1 MTTTAITLPATE
13 SLTMQ
18 GSVFWYVGITAKGQR
33 VFESPHA
40 GLFYEVECD
49 VGNGMMPLPADS
61 AWARHAV
68 IPEAEVEK
76 YESASVEQK
85 YVAGLDPARA
95 VQAEV
100 ATAGTEQKPTNPKAM
115 AGMKKPPILSV
126 VPQTVLME
134 VAIGLAE
141 GAFKYERHNYRVSG
155 IRASTYI
162 DTFRHMASWWEGED
176 LDPETGLS
184 HITKMICSLIVLRD
198 AQIQNN
204 FVDDRPPQRN
214 PEWMKHCQKLW
225 DALCE
230 KYPEESRREPWTQ
243 ERYDAETA

>member
-1 MTTTAITLPATE
+1 MTQITRQATE
-13 SLTMQ
+13 TQTIAGDTRWL
-18 GSVFWYVGITAKGQR
+18 VGMTSKGER
-33 VFESPHA
+33 VFESPLG
-40 GLFYEVECD
+40 GLFYEVVCD
-49 VGNGMMPLPADS
+49 VGNGMSPLPPGMV
-61 AWARHAV
+61 WARDSVVPDAHE
-68 IPEAEVEK
+68 INNAEPVVVER
-76 YESASVEQK
+76 VPN
-85 YVAGLDPARA
+85 DPAHA

-100 ATAGTEQKPTNPKAM
+100 AAAGTEQKPTNPKAM

-162 DTFRHMASWWEGED
+162 DTFRHMAAWWEGED
-176 LDPETGLS
+176 LDPESGLN
-184 HITKMICSLIVLRD
+184 HITKMICSLVVLRD
-198 AQIQNN
+198 AMIQNN

-214 PEWMKHCQKLW
+214 REWMKHCQKLW

-243 ERYDAETA
+243 ERFDAESA